1 VQIPRRMCAYGLIEG
16 SVKDLRVRSQ
26 AAVVLLALSTIMLGC
41 GGLNANNRVQA
52 SALVVSNLNLDF
64 GTVVVGNS
72 KVVSE
77 NILNT
82 TSSSVTI
89 SQVVVTGS
97 SFQLDGGPFP
107 LTLQS
112 NQSATIAIRF
122 VPQNSGKPSGSL
134 AISSTAS
141 APISVALAGKSVN
154 AGQLSVNPSPISFGK
169 VMLGGSQTR
178 SATLTNSGGSDLTI
192 SQVAVSGNEF
202 QVDGMNLPFTLPA
215 SQSTNFNVT
224 FTPKTSGNQSGTIS
238 VTTSAS
244 PTASD
249 SHTSSSSYAIAN
261 VSFQTNS
268 ASSAS
273 KHSGDPHHQ
282 TVTIPLTGAGDMPGQ
297 LTLTPSILS
306 FGNVQMGNSQTLP
319 ETLTNSGNSSV
330 NVSQATVTGAGFS
343 VSSLS
348 LPLTLA
354 AGQSQSFSV
363 TFVPNAAGSAGGS
376 LSIVSDASNP
386 ALNGTLSGTGVA
398 ASLLTASPSSLGF
411 GNIPVGSSQTRSQTL
426 TNSGTSILTISQ
438 ATVTGSGY
446 SVSGMNLPVI
456 LAAGHSTAFNVTFT
470 PSTVGPAGGNLS
482 ITSNASNPNMAIPLS
497 GNGAPPGSLT
507 ASVSSLS
514 FSSVQVGNSQTL
526 SETLTNSG
534 GSSVTISN
542 AAVIGAA
549 YSTNGLSLPVT
560 LGAGQNTT
568 FSVTFTP
575 TRGGSAAGN
584 LSITSNASNPTLA
597 VPLSGTGLA
606 PGSLTATATSLSFGN
621 LQVGNSQTLSETL
634 TNSGGSIVTITAA
647 TIPAPYNMS
656 GMSLPTTLAAGQ
668 STTFTV
674 TFTPTTGGSASGT
687 LSISSNA
694 SNPTLAVPLAGTG
707 VTPGS
712 LTATATSLSFGNVQV
727 GNSQTL
733 SETLTNS
740 GGSSVTITAAT
751 IPAPYSMTG
760 MTLPTTLTP
769 GQSASFSVKFT
780 PTAGGSASG
789 NLSIT
794 SNASNPTLAVPLAGT
809 GVTPGSLTANATS
822 LSFGSVQVG
831 NSQTLSETLTNTGAS
846 SVTITAA
853 TTAVSYS
860 ISGMNLPAT
869 LAAGQTTSF
878 NVTFTPTTGG
888 SANGSLSIT
897 SNASNPSLSIPLS
910 GIGVSPGSL
919 SATASSLSF
928 GSVQVGNSQTLSET
942 LTNSG
947 GSSLTVTQA
956 NVTGTGFSVTG
967 LTLPLTLIPGQSFTF
982 GAVFTPTSAG
992 SASGNIAVV
1001 SNASNPNLAISM
1013 SGSGA
1018 VAGQVTISPGTLS
1031 FGSVVVGQSKRMTAT
1046 LNATGSTVIVSSAAT
1061 GTSEFALSGQSFPL
1075 SIAAGSSATITV
1087 TFTPQASGA
1096 ASDSASFTS
1105 NAANSPVEALTGNG
1119 TPPPQHSVDLTW
1131 NASTS
1136 SATGYNI
1143 YRGGSSGGPYSQIN
1157 STLDSATSYIDSTV
1171 VAGNTYFYVTTAVDG
1186 NGVESVNSNQVKTV
1200 IPTP

>member
-1 VQIPRRMCAYGLIEG
+1 
-16 SVKDLRVRSQ
+16 
-26 AAVVLLALSTIMLGC
+26 MLGC

-202 QVDGMNLPFTLPA
+202 QVDGMNLPLTLPA

-319 ETLTNSGNSSV
+319 ETLTNSGSSSV

-386 ALNGTLSGTGVA
+386 ALNATLSGTGVA
-398 ASLLTASPSSLGF
+398 ASSLTASPSSLGF
-411 GNIPVGSSQTRSQTL
+411 GNIPAGSSQTLSQTL

-470 PSTVGPAGGNLS
+470 PSAVGPASGNLS
-482 ITSNASNPNMAIPLS
+482 ITSNASNPNMSIPLS
-497 GNGAPPGSLT
+497 GNGATAGSLT

-514 FSSVQVGNSQTL
+514 FGSVQVGNSQTL

-542 AAVIGAA
+542 AAVIGTA
-549 YSTNGLSLPVT
+549 YSTSGLSLPVT

-575 TRGGSAAGN
+575 TTGGSAAGN
-584 LSITSNASNPTLA
+584 LSITSNAPNPTLA
-597 VPLSGTGLA
+597 VPLSGAGLA
-606 PGSLTATATSLSFGN
+606 
-621 LQVGNSQTLSETL
+621 
-634 TNSGGSIVTITAA
+634 
-647 TIPAPYNMS
+647 
-656 GMSLPTTLAAGQ
+656 
-668 STTFTV
+668 
-674 TFTPTTGGSASGT
+674 
-687 LSISSNA
+687 
-694 SNPTLAVPLAGTG
+694 
-707 VTPGS
+707 PGS

-727 GNSQTL
+727 GNTQTL

-751 IPAPYSMTG
+751 IPAPYSM
-760 MTLPTTLTP
+760 
-769 GQSASFSVKFT
+769 
-780 PTAGGSASG
+780 
-789 NLSIT
+789 
-794 SNASNPTLAVPLAGT
+794 
-809 GVTPGSLTANATS
+809 
-822 LSFGSVQVG
+822 
-831 NSQTLSETLTNTGAS
+831 
-846 SVTITAA
+846 
-853 TTAVSYS
+853 
-860 ISGMNLPAT
+860 SGMSLPAT
-869 LAAGQTTSF
+869 LAAGQTISF

-888 SANGSLSIT
+888 SANGNLSIT
-897 SNASNPSLSIPLS
+897 SNASNPNLSIPVS
-910 GIGVSPGSL
+910 GIGVTPGSL

-928 GSVQVGNSQTLSET
+928 GSVQVGNNQTLSET

-947 GSSLTVTQA
+947 GSSLTVTQTT
-956 NVTGTGFSVTG
+956 VTGTGFSVTG

-982 GAVFTPTSAG
+982 GAFFTPTSAG
-992 SASGNIAVV
+992 NASGNIAVL

-1018 VAGQVTISPGTLS
+1018 VAGQLTVSPGTLS
-1031 FGSVVVGQSKRMTAT
+1031 FGSVVVGQSKSMTAT
-1046 LNATGSTVIVSSAAT
+1046 INATGSTVIVSSAAT
-1061 GTSEFALSGQSFPL
+1061 GTSEFALSGQSFPF
-1075 SIAAGSSATITV
+1075 SIAAGTSATITV
-1087 TFTPQASGA
+1087 TFTPQATGA

-1105 NAANSPVEALTGNG
+1105 YAAKSPVEALTGNG
-1119 TPPPQHSVDLTW
+1119 TAPPQHRVDLTW

-1157 STLDSATSYIDSTV
+1157 STLDSATSYIDTTV

>member
-1 VQIPRRMCAYGLIEG
+1 
-16 SVKDLRVRSQ
+16 
-26 AAVVLLALSTIMLGC
+26 MLGC

-202 QVDGMNLPFTLPA
+202 QVDGMNLPLTLPA

-319 ETLTNSGNSSV
+319 ETLTNSGSSSV

-386 ALNGTLSGTGVA
+386 ALNATLSGTGVA
-398 ASLLTASPSSLGF
+398 ASSLTASPSSLGF
-411 GNIPVGSSQTRSQTL
+411 GNIPAGSSQTLSQTL

-470 PSTVGPAGGNLS
+470 PSAVGPASGNLS
-482 ITSNASNPNMAIPLS
+482 ITSNASNPNMSIPLS
-497 GNGAPPGSLT
+497 GNGATAGSLT

-514 FSSVQVGNSQTL
+514 FGSVQVGNSQTL

-542 AAVIGAA
+542 AAVIGTA
-549 YSTNGLSLPVT
+549 YSTSGLSLPVT

-575 TRGGSAAGN
+575 TTGGSAAGN
-584 LSITSNASNPTLA
+584 LSITSNAPNPTLA
-597 VPLSGTGLA
+597 VPLSGAGLA
-606 PGSLTATATSLSFGN
+606 
-621 LQVGNSQTLSETL
+621 
-634 TNSGGSIVTITAA
+634 
-647 TIPAPYNMS
+647 
-656 GMSLPTTLAAGQ
+656 
-668 STTFTV
+668 
-674 TFTPTTGGSASGT
+674 
-687 LSISSNA
+687 
-694 SNPTLAVPLAGTG
+694 
-707 VTPGS
+707 PGS

-727 GNSQTL
+727 GNTQTL

-751 IPAPYSMTG
+751 IPAPYSMSG

-780 PTAGGSASG
+780 PTAGRSASG

-831 NSQTLSETLTNTGAS
+831 NSQTRSETLTNSGGS

-853 TTAVSYS
+853 TIPAPYS
-860 ISGMNLPAT
+860 MSGMSLPAT
-869 LAAGQTTSF
+869 LAAGQTISF

-888 SANGSLSIT
+888 SANGNLSIT
-897 SNASNPSLSIPLS
+897 SNASNPNLSIPVS
-910 GIGVSPGSL
+910 GIGVTPGSL

-928 GSVQVGNSQTLSET
+928 GSVQVGNNQTLSET

-947 GSSLTVTQA
+947 GSSLTVTQTT
-956 NVTGTGFSVTG
+956 VTGTGFSVTG

-982 GAVFTPTSAG
+982 GAFFTPTSAG
-992 SASGNIAVV
+992 NASGNIAVL

-1018 VAGQVTISPGTLS
+1018 VAGQLTVSPGTLS
-1031 FGSVVVGQSKRMTAT
+1031 FGSVVVGQSKSMTAT
-1046 LNATGSTVIVSSAAT
+1046 INATGSTVIVSSAAT
-1061 GTSEFALSGQSFPL
+1061 GTSEFALSGQSFPF
-1075 SIAAGSSATITV
+1075 SIAAGTSATITV
-1087 TFTPQASGA
+1087 TFTPQATGA

-1105 NAANSPVEALTGNG
+1105 YAAKSPVEALTGNG
-1119 TPPPQHSVDLTW
+1119 TAPPQHRVDLTW

-1157 STLDSATSYIDSTV
+1157 STLDSATSYIDTTV